1 PRSGRCV
8 PDVVPPLAKSV
19 SRIGSRDRVLSVDE
33 PIPWT
38 VPRVGFY
45 TCGQATSRTKHEA
58 RGVRSGAMPSTAVG
72 RVIDSSSSSPKVEV
86 LSSSWGGMSPMDA
99 KAFKALGGQ
108 GSYYLN
114 TRSGSWVGEAPSN
127 NKGWKTRH
135 LFISDNRAW
144 GLRLEWLAHTM
155 GNVPPYLFDEE
166 SEQFEQLKGILSSS
180 RAIREVNEGS
190 LVKAGLS
197 SAPRETTHPSKK
209 PKTGTQK
216 LSQSMAA
223 REAAKEVSRAPR
235 GEGISRMRGPRGK
248 EPIETIGDKAAIEKV
263 WHPNR

>member
-1 PRSGRCV
+1 M
-8 PDVVPPLAKSV
+8 
-19 SRIGSRDRVLSVDE
+19 SRIGSRDRVLSVNE

-58 RGVRSGAMPSTAVG
+58 RGVRSGAMPSAAVG

-99 KAFKALGGQ
+99 KAFKALGVMRLCHDCDWVVIDELLVKVQKHYSILNEGQ

-114 TRSGSWVGEAPSN
+114 TRSGSWVGEAPCN

-135 LFISDNRAW
+135 LFISDNWAW

-166 SEQFEQLKGILSSS
+166 SEQFGQLKGILSSS
-180 RAIREVNEGS
+180 RAIREVTEGS
-190 LVKAGLS
+190 LVEAGLS
-197 SAPRETTHPSKK
+197 SAPRDMSN
-209 PKTGTQK
+209 
-216 LSQSMAA
+216 AF
-223 REAAKEVSRAPR
+223 
-235 GEGISRMRGPRGK
+235 
-248 EPIETIGDKAAIEKV
+248 
-263 WHPNR
+263 